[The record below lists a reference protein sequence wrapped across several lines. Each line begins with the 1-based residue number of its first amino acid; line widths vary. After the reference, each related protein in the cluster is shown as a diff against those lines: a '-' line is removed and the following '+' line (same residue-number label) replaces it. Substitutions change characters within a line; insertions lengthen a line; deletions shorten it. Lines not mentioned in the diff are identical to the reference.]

1 MSMSQGAWSIL
12 LCASLAMAL
21 ACTPNPEAADAPDT
35 ELIQNAPMQEKTL
48 VEVQRLT
55 QGPLEALAADEPLT
69 EADLQSLR
77 DAEPK
82 VRGLIAYEPTML
94 GPQIILGKVLMGL
107 ERSVEAITQFR
118 IALAGAPITDQAE
131 YRGLI
136 ADAQSD
142 LGLLLLRSGDIEQA
156 GDELRAAVAADGR
169 NPKTLTNYASYLL
182 ETRKYEEAHIKVL
195 EALEIAPD
203 FAAAV
208 RLHDFMHKTVS
219 EHLEDHS

>member
-1 MSMSQGAWSIL
+1 MSMFPGAWSTL
-12 LCASLAMAL
+12 LCASLLMA
-21 ACTPNPEAADAPDT
+21 AGCAPNAGGVDAPET

-48 VEVQRLT
+48 AEVQLLT

-82 VRGLIAYEPTML
+82 VRGLIAFQPTML

-107 ERSVEAITQFR
+107 ERTEEAITQFR
-118 IALAGAPITDQAE
+118 IALAGAPITDQPE

-136 ADAQSD
+136 ADAQAD
-142 LGLLLLRSGDIEQA
+142 LGLLLLRSGEIEQA
-156 GDELRAAVAADGR
+156 GDELRAAVAADGM

-203 FAAAV
+203 FAAAK
-208 RLHDFMHKTVS
+208 RLHDFMHRTVD
-219 EHLEDHS
+219 EHLKDHS